1 MQELPTLLGTS
12 QRNRRLGGRTGQD
25 PMPRYFFHY
34 RDGHKTAEDIEGT
47 ELPNEAASVIEAM
60 ISAKEIIA
68 EA

>member
-1 MQELPTLLGTS
+1 
-12 QRNRRLGGRTGQD
+12 
-25 PMPRYFFHY
+25 MPRYFFHY